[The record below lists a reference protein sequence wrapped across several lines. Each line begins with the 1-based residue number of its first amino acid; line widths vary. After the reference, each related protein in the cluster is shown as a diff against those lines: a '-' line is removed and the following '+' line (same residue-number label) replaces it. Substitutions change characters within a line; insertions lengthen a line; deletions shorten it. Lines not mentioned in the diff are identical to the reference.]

1 MNSGITGDNKTR
13 ELAVRNNNPGNIRQ
27 GSNGFRTYSS
37 MEEGYGALVNQLGL
51 YQEGDSAHTTGNETL
66 LEAMKIYAPSSDN
79 NNPTA
84 YANRVAKAMG
94 VTINTKISSLDLD
107 KWAAAISQVESPQA
121 YKELKRL
128 GLV

>member
-1 MNSGITGDNKTR
+1 MNDGLTISTITATICD
-13 ELAVRNNNPGNIRQ
+13 
-27 GSNGFRTYSS
+27 TY
-37 MEEGYGALVNQLGL
+37 
-51 YQEGDSAHTTGNETL
+51 
-66 LEAMKIYAPSSDN
+66 

-84 YANRVAKAMG
+84 YANSVAKAMG